1 MGKSWLRKRKL
12 ESELNSDSTTP
23 EEKKALE
30 EERHKLL
37 QKLRRKTLRN
47 KKNRKIRLQTAE
59 KFVQQQQNVLKTGL
73 NNNRF
78 VIRLLLLFHDY
89 VTMELILTFNNTII
103 IIQNKSSKIAITS

>member
-23 EEKKALE
+23 EGKKALE

-47 KKNRKIRLQTAE
+47 KKNRRIRLQTAE
-59 KFVQQQQNVLKTGL
+59 NLVQQQQQQNVLKTGL
-73 NNNRF
+73 N
-78 VIRLLLLFHDY
+78 RLLLY
-89 VTMELILTFNNTII
+89 YYLTIM
-103 IIQNKSSKIAITS
+103 